1 METQKYE
8 RGLFWKE
15 WRAKRVMLIALGV
28 LLLLS
33 PYIASWF
40 YTVFEES
47 SGFPDISISDTISG
61 SRCLV
66 FLFGVFVI
74 GAMFLTKEE
83 HDPARSFL
91 YALPIPRHRI
101 VGMKLLSSFSHVAV
115 LAIAFFVISDI
126 HLTPTFRWI
135 ALSVII
141 GSVVVIPLVA
151 IFNLHFRSVI
161 VTVLLS
167 VIFLVPIVLIFFS
180 HGVDVYTGQEAYILS
195 IRSVFDCLIT
205 AAALLGWVFFV
216 FCRTPLQELNGT
228 ARALLGL
235 LFGVV
240 TVEILF
246 TVLLCNFRD
255 LAFIVFGI

>member
-15 WRAKRVMLIALGV
+15 WRAKYIMLIALGV

-40 YTVFEES
+40 YTVFEKS
-47 SGFPDISISDTISG
+47 SGFPDISINDTISG

-66 FLFGVFVI
+66 LLFGVFII
-74 GAMFLTKEE
+74 GATFLTKEE

-101 VGMKLLSSFSHVAV
+101 AGIKLLSAFSHVAV
-115 LAIAFFVISDI
+115 LAIAFFVISAI

-141 GSVVVIPLVA
+141 GSVVVVPVTATL
-151 IFNLHFRSVI
+151 NLHFRSVI
-161 VTVLLS
+161 VTILLS
-167 VIFLVPIVLIFFS
+167 LIFLFPIVLIFFS
-180 HGVDVYTGQEAYILS
+180 HGVDVYTGQKPYILNVK
-195 IRSVFDCLIT
+195 SVIDCILT
-205 AAALLGWVFFV
+205 AAALLGWFFFV
-216 FCRTPLQELNGT
+216 FCRTPLQELGGT
-228 ARALLGL
+228 ARASLGL
-235 LFGVV
+235 LFGIV
-240 TVEILF
+240 TVEIVF
-246 TVLLCNFRD
+246 TVFLCNFRD
-255 LAFIVFGI
+255 LAFIVLGI